1 MSLLPLTLAAALLF
15 AIPLFMHARKRL
27 LRYSRRRLLTRTLGG
42 GSPHDDAEER
52 SRMDVEAVTTQFQSI
67 SEEIDLKQKELT
79 NFALFI
85 KQERDYIERMCLRLM
100 EIAKLQSPGAMREE
114 ITRQVGELRENICFN
129 KEKEQFY
136 TEVEKIHTSFVS
148 RLLMRC
154 PNLTEG
160 EKRLAILLRLGFSSK
175 EIAALTNVETKSVEI
190 NRYRF
195 RKKLRLDRNVNIVKF
210 LQLL

>member
-1 MSLLPLTLAAALLF
+1 MSLLPLTLAAALLL

-27 LRYSRRRLLTRTLGG
+27 LRYSRRRFLTRTLGG
-42 GSPHDDAEER
+42 GSLHDDAEER

-100 EIAKLQSPGAMREE
+100 EIAELQSPDAMREE

>member
-1 MSLLPLTLAAALLF
+1 MSLLTLTLAAALLL
-15 AIPLFMHARKRL
+15 ALPLLMLLRKRL
-27 LRYSRRRLLTRTLGG
+27 LRYSRRRFLVKTLDA
-42 GSPHDDAEER
+42 GSPHDDTEEKG
-52 SRMDVEAVTTQFQSI
+52 RMDVEAVTTQFQSI

-100 EIAKLQSPGAMREE
+100 EISRLQSPDDMREE
-114 ITRQVGELRENICFN
+114 ITRQVGELRENISFN